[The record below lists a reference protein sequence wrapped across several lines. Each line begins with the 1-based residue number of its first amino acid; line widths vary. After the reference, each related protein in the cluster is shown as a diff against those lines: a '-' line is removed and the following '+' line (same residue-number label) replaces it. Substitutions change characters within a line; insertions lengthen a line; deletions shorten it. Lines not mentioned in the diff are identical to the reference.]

1 MAYYKVPPNDPQ
13 AEQAVLGAMLLDR
26 QAIPEIIDIVKPND
40 FYQQSHKEIF
50 EAIIELYNQGEPVD
64 LITLSDK
71 LKGQKTLQAVGG
83 ITYLTQLM
91 DVLPS
96 IESVKTYCEII
107 RDKSQRRKIIYN
119 SHKIIQYAYGDK
131 ETEEI
136 VDHAE
141 KAFKEIILSLSP
153 DEIVKASD
161 LTDAT
166 LNKFEFYYKNKGH
179 INGIVTGYADLDNK
193 LLGLQKSDLIVIAAR
208 PSMGKTAFALGIA
221 ENASLHKHKT
231 IFFSLE
237 MSKEQIMQRL
247 ICNIGLVNHTKAKR
261 GELTDD
267 DWESIAKAAEAISKC
282 ELYIDDTSPLK
293 VSQIKAKCRAI
304 EGLELI
310 VIDYLD
316 FLLPESKSYEN
327 RTQVVSQLTKD
338 LKTMAKQLNIPV
350 ILLVQLSRKCEE
362 RQNKRPVLSDLRD
375 SGAIEQ
381 DADIVMFIYRD
392 DYYYPDSSKKRIA
405 EIIIAKQRNGETGTI
420 ELGWM
425 PEYTKFVDLLKNP

>member
-1 MAYYKVPPNDPQ
+1 MPYYKVPPNDPQ
-13 AEQAVLGAMLLDR
+13 AEQAVLEAMLLDR
-26 QAIPEIIDIVKPND
+26 QAISEIVDTVKSND
-40 FYQQSHKEIF
+40 FYRQSHREIF
-50 EAIIELYNQGEPVD
+50 EAIVELYNQGEPID
-64 LITLSDK
+64 LITITDK
-71 LKGQKTLQAVGG
+71 LKGKNTLESVGG

-91 DVLPS
+91 NVLPS

-131 ETEEI
+131 ETQEI

-141 KAFKEIILSLSP
+141 KAFKEIIQSLSP
-153 DEIVKASD
+153 DEIVKAAQ
-161 LTDAT
+161 LTDAA

-237 MSKEQIMQRL
+237 MSKELIMQRL
-247 ICNIGLVNHTKAKR
+247 ICSLGLVNHTKAKR
-261 GELTDD
+261 GELTDE
-267 DWESIAKAAEAISKC
+267 DWESIAKATETINKA

-425 PEYTKFVDLLKNP
+425 PEYTKFVNLFR

>member
-1 MAYYKVPPNDPQ
+1 MPYYKVPPNDPQ
-13 AEQAVLGAMLLDR
+13 AEQAILGAMLLER
-26 QAIPEIIDIVKPND
+26 QAIPEIIEIVKPND

-64 LITLSDK
+64 LITITDK
-71 LKGQKTLQAVGG
+71 LKGQNTLESVGG

-91 DVLPS
+91 NVLPS

-179 INGIVTGYADLDNK
+179 INGIATGYADLDNK

-208 PSMGKTAFALGIA
+208 PSMGKTALALGIA

-247 ICNIGLVNHTKAKR
+247 VCNIGLVNHTKAKR
-261 GELTDD
+261 GELTDE
-267 DWESIAKAAEAISKC
+267 DWENIAKATEVINKA

-304 EGLELI
+304 KGLELI

-316 FLLPESKSYEN
+316 FLLPESKSSEN
-327 RTQVVSQLTKD
+327 KTQMVSQLTRD

-362 RQNKRPVLSDLRD
+362 RQNKRPMLSDLRD

-392 DYYYPDSSKKRIA
+392 DYYYPDSSKKGIA
-405 EIIIAKQRNGETGTI
+405 EIIIAKHRNGETGTI

-425 PEYTKFVDLLKNP
+425 PEYTKFVNLFR

>member
-1 MAYYKVPPNDPQ
+1 LAYYKVPPNDPQ

-141 KAFKEIILSLSP
+141 KALKEIILSLSP

-166 LNKFEFYYKNKGH
+166 LNKFEFYYKNKGQ
-179 INGIVTGYADLDNK
+179 INGIATGYADLDNK
-193 LLGLQKSDLIVIAAR
+193 LLGLQKSDFIVIAAR
-208 PSMGKTAFALGIA
+208 PSMGKTALALNIA
-221 ENASLHKHKT
+221 ANAAINKHKA

-261 GELTDD
+261 GELTDN

-381 DADIVMFIYRD
+381 DADIVMFIYKD